1 MRRPPLSCF
10 GCCRRGSAGIET
22 AFALPV
28 LLILGFAAADAGWL
42 LSETHRM
49 KSGLAAGA
57 HYLARSRDVTT
68 SEDGA
73 RNLAVSGQTTT
84 GGAPRVKGWT
94 AAQVSVSYRLLDN
107 TSGTYAGG
115 DQVRVVRLQSER
127 PYEGFGFLRMAGVGA
142 LRVQAAH
149 EERWTGG

>member
-1 MRRPPLSCF
+1 VSFRFDAFAR
-10 GCCRRGSAGIET
+10 CRRGSAAIET

-57 HYLARSRDVTT
+57 HYLASSRDVAG
-68 SEDGA
+68 SEEKA
-73 RNLAVSGQTTT
+73 RNFAVSGQTTT
-84 GGAPRVKGWT
+84 GGTARVRGWT
-94 AAQVSVSYRLLDN
+94 PAQVSITYRLLDN
-107 TSGTYAGG
+107 TDGAYTGG
-115 DQVRVVRLQSER
+115 QVRVVRLESAR
-127 PYEGFGFLRMAGVGA
+127 PYEGFGLLRMAGVGP
-142 LRVQAAH
+142 VDIHAAH

>member
-1 MRRPPLSCF
+1 MRELQLSRF
-10 GCCRRGSAGIET
+10 ARCRRGSAGIET

-57 HYLARSRDVTT
+57 HYLARSRDVAA
-68 SEDGA
+68 SEDKA
-73 RNLAVSGQTTT
+73 RNFAVTGQTTA
-84 GGAPRVKGWT
+84 GGTARVKGWT
-94 AAQVSVSYRLLDN
+94 ADQVTVSYRLIDN
-107 TSGTYAGG
+107 TGRTYAGG

-127 PYEGFGFLRMAGVGA
+127 VYEGFGLLRMAGVGVI
-142 LRVQAAH
+142 RMQSAH